1 MTQRQLALLAVAV
14 LVWGSTWYAIK
25 FQLGVVD
32 PFVSVGWRFLA
43 AALLTLAVC
52 KLGGVDLSLTPSQ
65 HAWSMAL
72 GLALFGINYCLFYF
86 ATAYLTTGLIAVIFS
101 SMVIWNAIG
110 ARIFFNTPVPLRVVI
125 GAIVGFCGMSLMFM
139 PDIFNLRYGPKEIG
153 AILICVL
160 ATLCAS
166 LGNLINARNQKSGI
180 SLWAGNAWGMLYGSI
195 ATLLMARALGAEL
208 QFDFSL
214 PYLASFVYLTVFG
227 SIVAFA
233 AYLSLVNSAGPERA
247 AFATLLFPVV
257 ALAISTVFEDYR
269 WSVEAILGVALVL
282 GGNRIALRQV

>member
-139 PDIFNLRYGPKEIG
+139 PDIFNLRYGPQEIG

-269 WSVEAILGVALVL
+269 WSVEAILGVVLVL

>member
-1 MTQRQLALLAVAV
+1 MNQRQLALLAIAV

-43 AALLTLAVC
+43 AALLTFLVC
-52 KLGGVDLSLTPSQ
+52 HLGGVNLSLSPSQ
-65 HAWSMAL
+65 HAWSVAL
-72 GLALFGINYCLFYF
+72 GLSLFGLNYCLFYF
-86 ATAYLTTGLIAVIFS
+86 ATGLLTTGLIAVIFS

-110 ARIFFNTPVPLRVVI
+110 ARIFFKTPVPIRVVI
-125 GAIVGFCGMSLMFM
+125 GAIVGFCGMSLLFM
-139 PDIFNLRYGPKEIG
+139 PDIFNLRYGPAEIG

-166 LGNLINARNQKSGI
+166 LGNLINARNQRAGI
-180 SLWAGNAWGMLYGSI
+180 SLWAGNAWGMFYGSI
-195 ATLLMARALGAEL
+195 ATLVLAKALGAEL
-208 QFDFSL
+208 TFDFSL
-214 PYLASFVYLTVFG
+214 PYVASFAYLTLFG
-227 SIVAFA
+227 SILAFA

-257 ALAISTVFEDYR
+257 ALAISTLFEDYR
-269 WSVEAILGVALVL
+269 WTIEAMLGAALVL
-282 GGNRIALRQV
+282 AGNRIALRTV

>member
-65 HAWSMAL
+65 HVWSMAL

-139 PDIFNLRYGPKEIG
+139 PDIFNLRYGPQEIG

-166 LGNLINARNQKSGI
+166 LGNLINARNQKGGI